1 MAVWATYLLADLTR
15 IGVDPGSAYI
25 ASDGKIGIRAFR
37 GVAHN
42 EFSRSS
48 CSWLKDLNHLPA
60 AVPGQWTMEETL
72 CSIPLTASGLHRI
85 RLGMMTQIPIMNAI
99 LNKERKQE

>member
-1 MAVWATYLLADLTR
+1 
-15 IGVDPGSAYI
+15 
-25 ASDGKIGIRAFR
+25 
-37 GVAHN
+37 
-42 EFSRSS
+42 
-48 CSWLKDLNHLPA
+48 
-60 AVPGQWTMEETL
+60 MEETL